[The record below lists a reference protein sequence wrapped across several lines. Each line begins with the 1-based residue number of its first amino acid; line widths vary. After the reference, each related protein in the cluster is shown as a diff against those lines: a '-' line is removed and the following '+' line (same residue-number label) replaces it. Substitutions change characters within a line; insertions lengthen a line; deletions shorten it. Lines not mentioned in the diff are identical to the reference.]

1 MSDTLRRGACPTL
14 LHPMQTGD
22 GLLVRLMPTGA
33 TIPCEAFVA
42 LSAAAR
48 SQGNGIIEI
57 TSRGSIQIR
66 GLTEASLERFA
77 GGLGGIGVQFSEGTP
92 VLCGPLAGIDAR
104 ETLDSVAVTMELRRA
119 IAADHCATAL
129 APKVTVAIDGGGTLH
144 LGAVAADARLRA
156 DPATG
161 PSFLHVAV
169 GGDAASETPI
179 GAIAI
184 RHVVD
189 AVVRI
194 LHVIAARGRA
204 ARARD
209 IVATEGADAFRSAI
223 ADLLVDLPPPPPR
236 PPTDPVGEHLLGNGC
251 VATGVGLAFGHADST
266 ALGRLART
274 AADAGATGIRT
285 APARTLL
292 IVGLTAKSA
301 RRLTEEAE
309 RLGFI
314 VRGEDPRRRIVACAG
329 APICAAG
336 QIPARSFAPML
347 AGVAALASDGTT
359 IVHLSGCP
367 KGCACPRPTA
377 LTVVGIDG
385 RAGVVVNGSARDP
398 PLAMMTLDALPAALS
413 RLEEV
418 MRGLRAR
425 DDGAAE
431 ALSRFDRAHIARLI
445 RGEATRA

>member
-169 GGDAASETPI
+169 
-179 GAIAI
+179 
-184 RHVVD
+184 
-189 AVVRI
+189 
-194 LHVIAARGRA
+194 
-204 ARARD
+204 
-209 IVATEGADAFRSAI
+209 
-223 ADLLVDLPPPPPR
+223 
-236 PPTDPVGEHLLGNGC
+236 
-251 VATGVGLAFGHADST
+251 
-266 ALGRLART
+266 
-274 AADAGATGIRT
+274 
-285 APARTLL
+285 
-292 IVGLTAKSA
+292 
-301 RRLTEEAE
+301 
-309 RLGFI
+309 
-314 VRGEDPRRRIVACAG
+314 
-329 APICAAG
+329 
-336 QIPARSFAPML
+336 
-347 AGVAALASDGTT
+347 TT
-359 IVHLSGCP
+359 
-367 KGCACPRPTA
+367 
-377 LTVVGIDG
+377 
-385 RAGVVVNGSARDP
+385 
-398 PLAMMTLDALPAALS
+398 
-413 RLEEV
+413 
-418 MRGLRAR
+418 
-425 DDGAAE
+425 
-431 ALSRFDRAHIARLI
+431 
-445 RGEATRA
+445 